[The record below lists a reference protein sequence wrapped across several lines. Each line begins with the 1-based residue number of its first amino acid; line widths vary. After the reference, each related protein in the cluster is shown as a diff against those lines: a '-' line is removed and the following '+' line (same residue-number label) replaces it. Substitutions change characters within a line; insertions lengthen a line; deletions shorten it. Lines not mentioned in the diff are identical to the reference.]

1 MDSSA
6 HKRRKDRK
14 QASSCGVFL
23 QKGEGKNMY
32 TASDLRKGLRIKID
46 NDPYIVTE
54 FNFVKP
60 GKGQALY
67 RCKLKNMVNGNQF
80 ERTFRSVDNFE
91 AADLQEKKMQYLYQ
105 EEGKYCFMDNQS
117 YEQVFLS
124 EDQVGEAKNFL
135 LDNIEVEILFFEDRP
150 LGISLPN
157 FIDVTVTKADP
168 WAKGDSVSGNTK
180 PVTVQTGY
188 QLQVPPF
195 IEEGE
200 KIRIDTR
207 SGEYLTRVKG

>member
-1 MDSSA
+1 
-6 HKRRKDRK
+6 
-14 QASSCGVFL
+14 
-23 QKGEGKNMY
+23 MY
-32 TASDLRKGLRIKID
+32 SASDLRKGLRIKID

-67 RCKLKNMVNGNQF
+67 RCKLKNMINGNQF

-91 AADLQEKKMQYLYQ
+91 SADLQEKKMQYLYK

-124 EDQVGEAKNFL
+124 EEQVGDAKNFL

-157 FIDVTVTKADP
+157 FIDVMVTKADP

-188 QLQVPPF
+188 VVQVPPF